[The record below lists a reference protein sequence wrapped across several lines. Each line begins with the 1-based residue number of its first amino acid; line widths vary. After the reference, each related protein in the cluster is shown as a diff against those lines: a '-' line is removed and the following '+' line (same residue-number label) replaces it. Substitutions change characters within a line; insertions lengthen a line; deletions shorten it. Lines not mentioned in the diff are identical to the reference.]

1 LEIRSGKGWR
11 IEMEEIGE
19 MIGKGF
25 GIWRQNL
32 NLCIPFLLNFFV
44 SILVAIPF
52 LVVIFMAAMPLASM
66 DSTSIQNVQNPQDM
80 QILFS
85 QMEESLGS
93 LGWREILP
101 VGFLLLGMIVVLS
114 IVGAFFA
121 AGAIGMARQALVEG
135 RAETGAMWSA
145 GRKHFLNMF
154 LSSLLMGLMTMAG
167 LVLLLPGILS
177 LSWPMQAD
185 PAAMGML
192 ILGFLM
198 FILYAL
204 ILSLVLAAAPYALVL
219 EGLGPVRAIR
229 AGIDFFRINKFD
241 VLILW
246 LVVAALSIALQM
258 IGGSLS
264 AGDTFNNPALPLVT
278 GLVNL
283 LILVPLSNLWWTRLY
298 MNRIGMLK
306 SDEVKDLW

>member
-1 LEIRSGKGWR
+1 
-11 IEMEEIGE
+11 MEEIGE

-32 NLCIPFLLNFFV
+32 NLCIPFVLNVFV

-52 LVVIFMAAMPLASM
+52 LAAIFMAAIPLSSM
-66 DSTSIQNVQNPQDM
+66 DSTSIQNVQDPQDM

-93 LGWREILP
+93 LGWQDILP
-101 VGFLLLGMIVVLS
+101 VGFLLLGMIVMLS
-114 IVGAFFA
+114 IVGAFFS
-121 AGAIGMARQALVEG
+121 AGAIGMARQALEEG
-135 RAETGAMWSA
+135 RADTGAMWSA
-145 GRKHFLNMF
+145 GKMHFLNMF

-167 LVLLLPGILS
+167 LVFLLPGILS
-177 LSWPMQAD
+177 LPWPVQAE

-192 ILGFLM
+192 LVGILV

-204 ILSLVLAAAPYALVL
+204 ILSLVLSPAPYALVL

-229 AGIDFFRINKFD
+229 AGIDFFRDNKLD

-264 AGDTFNNPALPLVT
+264 TGDAVNNPALSLVT

-298 MNRIGMLK
+298 MNRKGMLK
-306 SDEVKDLW
+306 NDEVMDLW